1 MKGTTKITINRETL
15 RELLEDYLGAN
26 LLRPA
31 KLKEFTI
38 HRTGSIELSVVP
50 VEPAALPLEQTG
62 QE

>member
-1 MKGTTKITINRETL
+1 MKGTTKIVINRETL
-15 RELLEDYLGAN
+15 KAILENYIGEIVAV
-26 LLRPA
+26 PS

-38 HRTGSIELSVVP
+38 HRTGSIELSLVP